1 MLFNDEKQW
10 LRRFYEGTFAVKGWN
25 DYSREIL
32 GAVPTAD
39 KEKIGA
45 LLANLGET
53 IGREW
58 SKDNCVRKIDTP
70 MLKQWGGR
78 LQASKD
84 KGASVLI
91 GEIEAIQGEADRIL
105 GV

>member
-1 MLFNDEKQW
+1 MFFNDEKQW
-10 LRRFYEGTFAVKGWN
+10 LQKFYEGSFAVKGWN

-32 GAVPTAD
+32 RAVPGDGKAEIKTM
-39 KEKIGA
+39 
-45 LLANLGET
+45 LANLGEK

-58 SKDNCVRKIDTP
+58 SKDNSVRKIDTP

-84 KGASVLI
+84 KGPSALT
-91 GEIEAIQGEADRIL
+91 GEIEAIQGEVDRIL